1 MTISSDELSIN
12 EQEIIKLAQELV
24 KIPSENQP
32 GNEKAIGEYIAT
44 WLKNKGLPA
53 QLQEVEKDRFNVIS
67 SIKGEGP
74 ALLLCGHMDTVPV
87 PNPAEWTYDPFAG
100 EIKDGYLF
108 GRGSLDMKGSLA
120 CMLTAFV
127 ALKEVEEELS
137 SDVVFLATVD
147 EEVATKGAKKAMEA
161 SDIRRVKHG
170 IIAEPT
176 DLNPVIVQKGH
187 CWLKIKTRGVAAHGA
202 IPERGVNAIMNMYPV
217 LSRIQE
223 LDFGKGDHP
232 LVSGTTVNIGLINGG
247 VKINMVPDSCET
259 SLDFRFPPGVASEY
273 ILGKITTLLEELKAE
288 DKELDAKIEV
298 IKCSDPVEV
307 ERDAPIVTL
316 LLKAMDKVLGSH
328 SEPLGVPYY
337 TDASALRGIPIVLL
351 GPGEPGY
358 AHQKDERIK
367 ISSMLP
373 AAKIYAML
381 PLLQT

>member
-12 EQEIIKLAQELV
+12 EQEIISLAQELV

-87 PNPAEWTYDPFAG
+87 PNPEEWTFDPFSG
-100 EIKDGYLF
+100 EIEDGYLF
-108 GRGSLDMKGSLA
+108 GRGALDMKGSLA

-137 SDVVFLATVD
+137 QDVVFLATVD
-147 EEVATKGAKKAMEA
+147 EEVATKGAKKAMES
-161 SDIRRVKHG
+161 SDIRRVKQG

-187 CWLKIKTRGVAAHGA
+187 CWLKIITRGVAAHGA
-202 IPERGVNAIMNMYPV
+202 IPERGVNAIMKMYPV

-259 SLDFRFPPGVASEY
+259 SLDFRFPPGVASES

>member
-12 EQEIIKLAQELV
+12 EQEIISLAQELV

-87 PNPAEWTYDPFAG
+87 PNPEEWTFDPFSG
-100 EIKDGYLF
+100 EIEDGYLF
-108 GRGSLDMKGSLA
+108 GRGALDMKGSLA

-137 SDVVFLATVD
+137 QDVVFLATVD
-147 EEVATKGAKKAMEA
+147 EEVATKGAKKAMES
-161 SDIRRVKHG
+161 SDIRRVKQG

-202 IPERGVNAIMNMYPV
+202 IPERGVNAIMKMYPV

-259 SLDFRFPPGVASEY
+259 SLDFRFPPGVASES
-273 ILGKITTLLEELKAE
+273 ILGKITSLLEELKSKDE
-288 DKELDAKIEV
+288 ELDAKAEI